1 MNGVHRELYSGELN
15 IVQDFFEQCS
25 KNSKTRQ
32 AMLNETATNGR
43 RAALRE
49 ALIDA
54 AERIIAERGYQA
66 LRARELAQDV
76 GCALG
81 AIYNVFPDL
90 DGLIVAVKARTLD
103 ELDAEIA
110 KRTEA
115 DDFSAASDAA
125 MKRMQMLAQTYL
137 AFASERPKQWQS
149 LFEHRSP
156 HANVAYHARLQQIFV
171 HIERPLEAI
180 MPETSVRQRQLFAQA
195 LFSAVHGVVALG
207 LDNRLGE
214 LPANILAWQV
224 RAIVQAVGEG
234 VTANPDLAPLL

>member
-1 MNGVHRELYSGELN
+1 MFKKKKMRPSMV
-15 IVQDFFEQCS
+15 
-25 KNSKTRQ
+25 
-32 AMLNETATNGR
+32 NETAPAGR
-43 RAALRE
+43 RTALRD
-49 ALIDA
+49 ALIDS

-103 ELDAEIA
+103 ALDAEIA
-110 KRTEA
+110 KKIDA
-115 DDFSAASDAA
+115 DAVPAAGEPA
-125 MKRMQMLAQTYL
+125 MKRMQTLAQTYL
-137 AFASERPKQWQS
+137 AFASERPKQWQA

-156 HANVAYHARLQQIFV
+156 HANVAYHARLRQIFV

-180 MPETSVRQRQLFAQA
+180 MPGASVRQRQLFAQA

-214 LPANILAWQV
+214 LPAELLAWQV
-224 RAIVQAVGEG
+224 RAIVRTVGDG
-234 VTANPDLAPLL
+234 VAANRELAPLP